1 MYRTTR
7 TSNSDQV
14 DASGRAN
21 KEGSSRSKY
30 APYST
35 SRPPRQNDLNAY
47 SSAASTSVIQDQSDY
62 TMTTTMGES
71 LSNNKI
77 KMKMYATD
85 AIELSEQKSQNG
97 TIHVL
102 CVITFKDKSGFEF
115 CNIKIP
121 KYGLKMENRKI
132 EIWIEGINGVLEYE
146 TLRELYDT
154 NVSKVK
160 NVLGPILML
169 IDHNQ
174 NNDLHITDNNKVFS
188 WKSGMK
194 EDIKFRK
201 NLLPEEVI
209 FVLPLKYHPIMK
221 DAIESLASSGR
232 QLPNFPSDEE
242 DVLRYEVEAYGK
254 TFQIVSSPKF
264 MYMRDM
270 DNPNAFYKK
279 SDDLRDLRRV
289 LNKINR

>member
-132 EIWIEGINGVLEYE
+132 EIWIEGINGVL
-146 TLRELYDT
+146 D
-154 NVSKVK
+154 
-160 NVLGPILML
+160 
-169 IDHNQ
+169 
-174 NNDLHITDNNKVFS
+174 